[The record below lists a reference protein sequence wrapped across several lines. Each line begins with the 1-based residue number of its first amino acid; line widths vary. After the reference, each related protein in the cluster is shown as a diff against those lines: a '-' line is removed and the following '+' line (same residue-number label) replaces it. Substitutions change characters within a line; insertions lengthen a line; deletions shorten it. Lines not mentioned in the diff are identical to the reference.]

1 MNSARRP
8 AVVAALVVIMTCSLL
23 STGCEP
29 ANWFGSNFGLTVV
42 VPVGLGGSPGVL
54 NPFGIVQALVNAL
67 LGTAASTGG
76 VAVADQNPAAAPS
89 APAQFDPA
97 ITPVLG

>member
-1 MNSARRP
+1 MNRARRP
-8 AVVAALVVIMTCSLL
+8 AVVAALVVILTCSLL
-23 STGCEP
+23 SIGCEP

-67 LGTAASTGG
+67 LGAGASTGG
-76 VAVADQNPAAAPS
+76 VAADQNPAAPS
-89 APAQFDPA
+89 VPAQFDPA
-97 ITPVLG
+97 IAPVLG